1 MRLRSCFPLTSENLN
16 KVDHQRC
23 RERLGGKKKF
33 NIKVYLY
40 SFSTGGENSTLAVTF
55 YPHTLFIFTV
65 CPSSSALH
73 LKLLPPTST
82 VSFLPLLFTNKRT
95 HARTHARTHTD
106 IPWHLVLLMLDGGCH
121 GNTSLTLFLVSLA
134 EKTQKLTQ
142 EAEEV
147 QGARIIR
154 SNQWRPV
161 EGTEVIPRLSGSS
174 VLDCQKRDLGGCC
187 CPVKPK
193 VNCDSTHKVLI
204 KHDLLPHPTKLR
216 LFHVR

>member
-23 RERLGGKKKF
+23 RERLGGKKSSTSRCIYIHFRLEEKTLHWQSPF
-33 NIKVYLY
+33 TRTHSSYLQY
-40 SFSTGGENSTLAVTF
+40 VRVLLRSIWNCFHPRRPSPFSPSFSQ
-55 YPHTLFIFTV
+55 
-65 CPSSSALH
+65 
-73 LKLLPPTST
+73 
-82 VSFLPLLFTNKRT
+82 TN
-95 HARTHARTHTD
+95 ARTHARTHTD